1 MERLF
6 AVINARGARWNSAG
20 ALEDQEDWP
29 AHAAFM
35 DALEAEGFVRLA
47 GPLEGTAE
55 VLLVIR
61 AKDAEQ
67 VKSRLADD
75 PWMRKD
81 LLRIGRIL
89 PWTLRLG
96 SLG

>member
-6 AVINARGARWNSAG
+6 AVVDSRGARWNGAG

-35 DALEAEGFVRLA
+35 DALEAEGFVR
-47 GPLEGTAE
+47 
-55 VLLVIR
+55 
-61 AKDAEQ
+61 
-67 VKSRLADD
+67 
-75 PWMRKD
+75 
-81 LLRIGRIL
+81 
-89 PWTLRLG
+89 G